1 MYIDQLRRS
10 LIENNLTIS
19 VCETFT
25 AGNFISML
33 TKNMK
38 NPSEI
43 LRYSC
48 VGFSNKFKIKHMN
61 VNKNLI
67 RRHGPH
73 SVECAKEIAYNLKQE
88 TKADISVCFIRNP
101 FPANEM
107 NQYPINILSLNNEI
121 TPKTCY
127 AVIALPDNTWDW
139 FEIPFKFYWKEFIA
153 ENIREES
160 VEFIAQQILN
170 YL

>member
-1 MYIDQLRRS
+1 MYIDRLRDV
-10 LIENNLTIS
+10 LIQNNLTIS

-61 VNKNLI
+61 VNKNII

-73 SVECAKEIAYNLKQE
+73 SVECAKEIAYNLKEE
-88 TKADISVCFIRNP
+88 TKADISVCFIGNP
-101 FPANEM
+101 FPANQENKTVSAYGLIM
-107 NQYPINILSLNNEI
+107 PQQVS
-121 TPKTCY
+121 PKTCY
-127 AVIALPDNTWDW
+127 AVVVFPDDEWDW
-139 FEIPFKFYWKEFIA
+139 FEINFNNYWQYSID
-153 ENIREES
+153 NIRRDA
-160 VEFIAQQILN
+160 VEYVARKILN
-170 YL
+170 DL